1 MTTELPA
8 QLARGSLFA
17 GDFRVVRP
25 LSQGGMGAVYVV
37 TQLSTGM
44 PRALKLMLP
53 SLVADPRMRERFT
66 QEAKVGARIE
76 SEHVVSV
83 VGAGVDTVT
92 GLPWLAMEMLRGQDL
107 ATLVRRSGALSR
119 GQALGVMT
127 QLSHAIGAA
136 HDAGVVHRDLKPE
149 NIFVTESRRAGGE
162 FTLKVLDF
170 GIAKLAELAKT
181 ENTQAVGSPL
191 WMAPEQTEVGRDI
204 RPTADVWA
212 LGLIAYY
219 ILTGQMFWRAAGAD
233 GTLTALLRE
242 IVLDP
247 IPSASIRAA
256 QQGASLPEGFDD
268 FFAHTVVREADTR
281 FANARAA
288 FAALSAVFAGTLPVF
303 ALDPLTQA
311 APTPSMPDLAEVA
324 AGTDATIAQSG
335 DGPAPPDASGA
346 VKVISSSS
354 EKRSTNTGVAVPNK
368 EGTEAAHVSEM
379 PPSDHGPSGLP
390 QPRSKLS
397 MMALA
402 AAVLGVG
409 TALALVA
416 TGALNGTTSGD
427 RGVDAAGTSP
437 TGTGSVGPSGSA
449 SSERAPELSPQPKD
463 AEEGMVALPGGMFP
477 MGSDD
482 GEPDEKPAHNV
493 QVRAFYLDRT
503 EVTLEAYMACVKA
516 GNCIEPSRDVSLP
529 VMGAADKNASRSCNV
544 RYPEERAKHPVNCV
558 EWKQAQIYC
567 RTNGKRL
574 PSEAE
579 WEFAARYTPGGGMHP
594 YPWGMTPP
602 DESVVNAC
610 GPECVA
616 FLKRQAMVD
625 GKDKPEPLYKETDGF
640 AESAPVASFPKGKT
654 GMGLY
659 DMAANVAEWTADAFV
674 PYVGDPKEED
684 RGKVTVRG
692 GSWGTRASARSLRT
706 THRLKITPEAQSVL
720 IGFRCAK

>member
-83 VGAGVDTVT
+83 VGAGVDTAT

-191 WMAPEQTEVGRDI
+191 WMAPEQTEVGREI
-204 RPTADVWA
+204 RPAADVWA

-247 IPSASIRAA
+247 IPSASVRAA
-256 QQGASLPEGFDD
+256 QQGTSLPDGFDD
-268 FFAHTVVREADTR
+268 FFAHTVVRDADTR
-281 FANARAA
+281 FANAKAA
-288 FAALSAVFAGTLPVF
+288 FSALSAIFAGTQPVF
-303 ALDPLTQA
+303 TLDPVTQA

-324 AGTDATIAQSG
+324 AGTDATVALAG

-346 VKVISSSS
+346 VKVVSSSS
-354 EKRSTNTGVAVPNK
+354 EKRSTNTGVAVTNNADK
-368 EGTEAAHVSEM
+368 EGAHASEA

-390 QPRSKLS
+390 TPRSKVS
-397 MMALA
+397 MMALG
-402 AAVLGVG
+402 AAVLGVAA
-409 TALALVA
+409 ALALVA
-416 TGALNGTTSGD
+416 SGALNRTSGD
-427 RGVDAAGTSP
+427 HDVDTAGTSP
-437 TGTGSVGPSGSA
+437 TGAVSSGQGAGSGSA
-449 SSERAPELSPQPKD
+449 ELLSKRKD

-477 MGSDD
+477 MGADD

-493 QVRAFYLDRT
+493 HVTSFYLDRT

-516 GNCIEPSRDVSLP
+516 GNCIEPSREVSLP
-529 VMGAADKNASRSCNV
+529 VMGAADKNASHSCNV
-544 RYPEERAKHPVNCV
+544 RYLEERAKHPVNCV
-558 EWKQAQIYC
+558 DWKQAQMYC
-567 RTNGKRL
+567 RANGKRL
-574 PSEAE
+574 PSESE

-594 YPWGMTPP
+594 YPWGMAPP

-616 FLKRQAMVD
+616 FLKRQAMID

-640 AESAPVASFPKGKT
+640 AESAPVGSFPKGKT

-684 RGKVTVRG
+684 RGKVAVRG
-692 GSWGTRASARSLRT
+692 GSWGTRAGARSLRT

>member
-53 SLVADPRMRERFT
+53 SLVADARMRERFT

-83 VGAGVDTVT
+83 VGAGVDTET

-119 GQALGVMT
+119 GQALGVLV

-170 GIAKLAELAKT
+170 GIAKLAALAKT

-204 RPTADVWA
+204 RPAADVWA
-212 LGLIAYY
+212 IGLIAYY
-219 ILTGQMFWRAAGAD
+219 ILTGQVFWRAAGED

-247 IPSASIRAA
+247 IPKASARAA
-256 QQGASLPEGFDD
+256 EQGAAAALPEGFDD
-268 FFAHTVVREADTR
+268 FFAHTVARDADTR
-281 FANARAA
+281 FSNAKAA
-288 FAALSAVFAGTLPVF
+288 FAALSAIFAGTRPVF
-303 ALDPLTQA
+303 ALDPVTQSP
-311 APTPSMPDLAEVA
+311 APSLPDLPEAAFAPGNAGTEPSAE
-324 AGTDATIAQSG
+324 GTDATVSLAG
-335 DGPAPPDASGA
+335 DGPAPPDASGG
-346 VKVISSSS
+346 VKVISSSGQ
-354 EKRSTNTGVAVPNK
+354 KRSTHTGVAIAAPEEA
-368 EGTEAAHVSEM
+368 EG
-379 PPSDHGPSGLP
+379 DHGPSGLP
-390 QPRSKLS
+390 APRSKLTTIS
-397 MMALA
+397 L
-402 AAVLGVG
+402 AAVLLGVVTGVALLAWNRTGGGERTDGVG
-409 TALALVA
+409 TSSASAPTSSAPVI
-416 TGALNGTTSGD
+416 GA
-427 RGVDAAGTSP
+427 
-437 TGTGSVGPSGSA
+437 GSA
-449 SSERAPELSPQPKD
+449 AEVVPPSKD
-463 AEEGMVALPGGMFP
+463 VEEGMVALPGGMFP

-482 GEPDEKPAHNV
+482 GEPDERPAHNV
-493 QVRAFYLDRT
+493 QVTPFFLDKT
-503 EVTLEAYMACVKA
+503 EVTLEAYMACVKGA
-516 GNCIEPSRDVSLP
+516 NCIEPSRDVSLP
-529 VMGAADKNASRSCNV
+529 VMGAADRNASRSCNF
-544 RYPEERAKHPVNCV
+544 RYPEERAKHPVKCV
-558 EWKQAQIYC
+558 DWKQANMYC
-567 RTNGKRL
+567 RASGKRL
-574 PSEAE
+574 PSEPE
-579 WEFAARYTPGGGMHP
+579 WEFAARWAPTAGPHP
-594 YPWGMTPP
+594 YPWGLAPP
-602 DESVVNAC
+602 DESLANAC
-610 GPECVA
+610 GPECIA
-616 FLKRQAMVD
+616 FLKRQAMLD

-640 AESAPVASFPKGKT
+640 PESAPVGSFPKGRT
-654 GMGLY
+654 GAGVF
-659 DMAANVAEWTADAFV
+659 DMAANVAEWTSDAFV
-674 PYVGDPKEED
+674 PYVGDPKAED
-684 RGKVTVRG
+684 RGKVAVRS
-692 GSWGTRASARSLRT
+692 GSWGTRAESRSLRT